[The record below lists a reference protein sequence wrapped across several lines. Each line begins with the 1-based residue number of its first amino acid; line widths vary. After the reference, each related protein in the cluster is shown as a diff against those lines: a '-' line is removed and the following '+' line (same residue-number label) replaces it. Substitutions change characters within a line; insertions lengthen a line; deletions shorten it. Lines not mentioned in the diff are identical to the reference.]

1 MNSTKFSHAGTD
13 LFFKKK
19 KKQNMSIKFCK
30 DFISEWRNSVV
41 ESEEKALIKNKIV
54 QNKHDSF
61 KNILKKEF

>member
-1 MNSTKFSHAGTD
+1 
-13 LFFKKK
+13 
-19 KKQNMSIKFCK
+19 MSIKFCK